1 MIHIKKIFINF
12 FIYLIKMKNKFFIF
26 TLIKILYSS
35 MSIAPLNSKR
45 NLYVGTAGD
54 YKPVSFY
61 DNNTKTYSGIDIE
74 ISKLFAK
81 EKNYNLVFIK
91 TSWPN
96 LMQDTLLN
104 KFDFAICGITK
115 TEARLE
121 KALMSIGYLKAGK
134 TFLMRKE
141 DVEKYKTISDVDKST
156 VRVIINPGGTNEK
169 FANEFLT
176 HANKTI
182 HPINEEIPSLISKG
196 IGDIMVTEVM
206 EGLVY
211 IKEFDNL
218 AIPLY
223 KTPFTNQDIGV
234 LFNKKNTEIFNEFNP
249 WLESKLNDGTIDKI
263 KKEFIPEPEMN

>member
-1 MIHIKKIFINF
+1 MKKMF
-12 FIYLIKMKNKFFIF
+12 YLILLINIF
-26 TLIKILYSS
+26 CLD
-35 MSIAPLNSKR
+35 MSIKEKNNKR
-45 NLYVGTAGD
+45 NIYVGTTGD

-61 DNNTKTYSGIDIE
+61 DKITNTFSGIDIE

-115 TEARLE
+115 TEARLQ
-121 KALMSIGYLKAGK
+121 KAQMTVGYLKAGK

-141 DVEKYKTISDVDKST
+141 DTKKYKTISDVNKST

-169 FANEFLT
+169 FARENL
-176 HANKTI
+176 ANANI
-182 HPINEEIPSLISKG
+182 RVHQVNEEIPGLISKG
-196 IGDIMVTEVM
+196 EGDIMVTEVM

-223 KTPFTNQDIGV
+223 KTPFTNQDIGI
-234 LFNKKNTEIFNEFNP
+234 LLNKKNTEIFNELNP
-249 WLESKLNDGTIDKI
+249 WLQNKLNDGTIDKI
-263 KKEFIPEPEMN
+263 KKEYIPEPYIY

>member
-1 MIHIKKIFINF
+1 MF
-12 FIYLIKMKNKFFIF
+12 YLILLINIF
-26 TLIKILYSS
+26 CLD
-35 MSIAPLNSKR
+35 MSIKEKNNKR
-45 NLYVGTAGD
+45 NIYVGTTGD

-61 DNNTKTYSGIDIE
+61 DKITNTFSGIDIE

-115 TEARLE
+115 TEARLQ
-121 KALMSIGYLKAGK
+121 KAQMTVGYLKAGK

-141 DVEKYKTISDVDKST
+141 DTKKYKTISDVNKST

-169 FANEFLT
+169 FARENL
-176 HANKTI
+176 ANANI
-182 HPINEEIPSLISKG
+182 RVHQVNEEIPGLISKG
-196 IGDIMVTEVM
+196 EGDIMVTEVM

-223 KTPFTNQDIGV
+223 KTPFTNQDIGI
-234 LFNKKNTEIFNEFNP
+234 LLNKKNTEIFNELNP
-249 WLESKLNDGTIDKI
+249 WLQNKLNDGTIDKI
-263 KKEFIPEPEMN
+263 KKEYIPEPYIY

>member
-1 MIHIKKIFINF
+1 MF
-12 FIYLIKMKNKFFIF
+12 YLILLINIF
-26 TLIKILYSS
+26 CLD
-35 MSIAPLNSKR
+35 MSIKEKNNKR
-45 NLYVGTAGD
+45 NIYVGTTGD

-61 DNNTKTYSGIDIE
+61 DKITNTFSGIDIE

-104 KFDFAICGITK
+104 KFDFAISGITK
-115 TEARLE
+115 TETRLQ
-121 KALMSIGYLKAGK
+121 KAQMTVGYLKAGK

-141 DVEKYKTISDVDKST
+141 DIEKYKSISDVNKIT

-169 FANEFLT
+169 FARENL
-176 HANKTI
+176 ANANI
-182 HPINEEIPSLISKG
+182 RVHQVNEEIPGLISKG
-196 IGDIMVTEVM
+196 EGDIMVTEVM

-223 KTPFTNQDIGV
+223 KTPFTDQDIGI
-234 LFNKKNTEIFNEFNP
+234 LLNKKNTDIFNELNP
-249 WLESKLNDGTIDKI
+249 WLQNKLNDGTIEKI
-263 KKEFIPEPEMN
+263 KKEFIPEP

>member
-1 MIHIKKIFINF
+1 MF
-12 FIYLIKMKNKFFIF
+12 YLILLINIF
-26 TLIKILYSS
+26 CLD
-35 MSIAPLNSKR
+35 MSIKEKNNKR
-45 NLYVGTAGD
+45 NIYVGTTGD

-61 DNNTKTYSGIDIE
+61 DKITNTFSGIDIE

-115 TEARLE
+115 TEARLQ
-121 KALMSIGYLKAGK
+121 KAQMTVGYLKAGK

-141 DVEKYKTISDVDKST
+141 DTEKYKTISDVNKST

-169 FANEFLT
+169 FARENL
-176 HANKTI
+176 ANANI
-182 HPINEEIPSLISKG
+182 RVHQVNEEIPGLISKG
-196 IGDIMVTEVM
+196 EGDIMVTEVM

-223 KTPFTNQDIGV
+223 KTPFTNQDIGI
-234 LFNKKNTEIFNEFNP
+234 LLNKKNTEIFNELNP
-249 WLESKLNDGTIDKI
+249 WLQNKFNDGTIDKI
-263 KKEFIPEPEMN
+263 KKEYIPEPYIY

>member
-1 MIHIKKIFINF
+1 MKKMF
-12 FIYLIKMKNKFFIF
+12 YLILLINIF
-26 TLIKILYSS
+26 CLD
-35 MSIAPLNSKR
+35 MSIKEKNNKR
-45 NLYVGTAGD
+45 NIYVGTTGD

-61 DNNTKTYSGIDIE
+61 DKITNTFSGIDIE

-115 TEARLE
+115 TEARLQ
-121 KALMSIGYLKAGK
+121 KAQMTVGYLKAGK

-141 DVEKYKTISDVDKST
+141 DTKKYKTISDVNKST

-169 FANEFLT
+169 FARENL
-176 HANKTI
+176 ANANI
-182 HPINEEIPSLISKG
+182 RVHQVNEEIPGLISKG
-196 IGDIMVTEVM
+196 EGDIMVTEVM

-223 KTPFTNQDIGV
+223 KTPFTNQDIGI
-234 LFNKKNTEIFNEFNP
+234 LLNKKNTEIFNELNP
-249 WLESKLNDGTIDKI
+249 WLQNKLNDGTIDKI
-263 KKEFIPEPEMN
+263 KKEYIPEP